1 LLFVEAPED
10 VGQMRKR
17 DNLRV
22 WLAGKTVAT
31 AQLTPLLFH
40 GRDESL
46 QSPRHAH
53 VSRRRWRMSAATS
66 HFRSAST
73 AASNWPTF
81 QSTRSLWAPKL
92 SRCSR
97 TGKKRAGCRPSLIGC
112 GQARR
117 CSAPMDRASPCHP
130 LGGGLARVSFP
141 SALRHVARWAQNPAK
156 SSSFRSEKRTRLNRN
171 CRKSHLTTT
180 ASNFERIARSQKHK

>member
-1 LLFVEAPED
+1 MQSRSTGLTPQSIAT
-10 VGQMRKR
+10 KR

-22 WLAGKTVAT
+22 SLAGKTVAT
-31 AQLTPLLFH
+31 AQLAPLLFH

-46 QSPRHAH
+46 QSLRHAH
-53 VSRRRWRMSAATS
+53 VSKRRWRMSAATS

-97 TGKKRAGCRPSLIGC
+97 TGKK
-112 GQARR
+112 ARR
-117 CSAPMDRASPCHP
+117 MPPKLNWLRTASPLLCTDGQSVSMSVR
-130 LGGGLARVSFP
+130 LGADWLECLLFDAAAADEIQRRV
-141 SALRHVARWAQNPAK
+141 
-156 SSSFRSEKRTRLNRN
+156 
-171 CRKSHLTTT
+171 HLG
-180 ASNFERIARSQKHK
+180 

>member
-1 LLFVEAPED
+1 MQSRSTGLTPQSIATDDMWMREAELLFVEAPED

-22 WLAGKTVAT
+22 SLAGKTVAT
-31 AQLTPLLFH
+31 AQLVPLLFH

-53 VSRRRWRMSAATS
+53 VSKRRWRMSAPTS

-92 SRCSR
+92 SRCS
-97 TGKKRAGCRPSLIGC
+97 
-112 GQARR
+112 
-117 CSAPMDRASPCHP
+117 
-130 LGGGLARVSFP
+130 
-141 SALRHVARWAQNPAK
+141 
-156 SSSFRSEKRTRLNRN
+156 
-171 CRKSHLTTT
+171 
-180 ASNFERIARSQKHK
+180 

>member
-1 LLFVEAPED
+1 MWMREAELLFVEAPED

-22 WLAGKTVAT
+22 SLAGKTVAT
-31 AQLTPLLFH
+31 AQLVPLLFH

-53 VSRRRWRMSAATS
+53 VSKRRWRMSAATS

-97 TGKKRAGCRPSLIGC
+97 TGKK
-112 GQARR
+112 ARR
-117 CSAPMDRASPCHP
+117 MPPKLNWSRTASPLLCTDGQSVSMSSA
-130 LGGGLARVSFP
+130 GGGLARVSFP
-141 SALRHVARWAQNPAK
+141 SALRHVARWAQNPA
-156 SSSFRSEKRTRLNRN
+156 
-171 CRKSHLTTT
+171 
-180 ASNFERIARSQKHK
+180 